1 MEIAKPYKCFFL
13 IACFCSSKIAF
24 SQQNQLQRLVDS
36 LREDSEFEFLEQV
49 VVSNNKDLSK
59 IKESTVGVSVIKPYL
74 IQNRVTTNARTA
86 FEQVPGMVVNDDQ
99 INIRN
104 GSGWSYGAGSR
115 VMVTLDEM
123 PMLSGDVGSVPFSF
137 LPVEIVDGVE
147 VIKSAGSVLYG
158 SSALNGVVNLSS
170 EPISYRGKGKMNVLA
185 GFYDIPDQYKY
196 TQKRRSFYGINGQY
210 TERIKQH
217 SFGANWNQ
225 LNDDGYKY
233 SGQDYRVR
241 MGWRY
246 GFQPNRLPQL
256 KIKIN
261 GNIQKGES
269 GNFLVWESADQGYLN
284 NDTVLGK
291 NLLRRFNVDPS
302 ITWNGKKWQHKLQ
315 NRFFRVKNDIDS
327 LASGGENQDNE
338 SDFYY
343 SEWRSSRSFKSSKKP
358 QNYLRFTG
366 GIVNTYTI
374 SQSPLFQGDHKAL
387 NHAAYTQ
394 LKYKSPKWV
403 IEGGARY
410 EYFDLDGVVRSKPVL
425 RAGLNRQLGHGTF
438 MRLSYGEGFR
448 FPSMAEL
455 FTKTTSAGVSV
466 LPNPELEPEFSRN
479 IEFGIK
485 QGIKGKNTQAYV
497 DVSAFYMNIDNL
509 MEYTF
514 GVYSSATNPF
524 GDAGFKSLNV
534 SNAQI
539 SGLEIESA
547 GQWKN
552 KNKSFRWLA
561 GYTYSLP
568 IVTNPNDTIGFGS
581 VLGQSYPITF
591 ASTRSNESNF
601 MKYRNRHVI
610 RGDIEYQIKDKV
622 YFGISYRYQSAF
634 ENIDIQFFDAINGVE
649 SQFKTGKNSGHIF
662 DIRAGVPVNELLDLT
677 LQVRNITNTIYMGR
691 PADLSP
697 PRSVHIQFTYD
708 LDM

>member
-1 MEIAKPYKCFFL
+1 MEIAKPFKCFFL
-13 IACFCSSKIAF
+13 IACFCSTKIAF

-36 LREDSEFEFLEQV
+36 LRDDSEFEFLEQV
-49 VVSNNKDLSK
+49 VISNNKDLSK

-86 FEQVPGMVVNDDQ
+86 FEQVPGLVVNDDQ

-217 SFGANWNQ
+217 SLGANWNQ

-246 GFQPNRLPQL
+246 GFQPSRLPQL

-269 GNFLVWESADQGYLN
+269 GNFLVWESAEQGYLN

-315 NRFFRVKNDIDS
+315 HRFFRVKNDIDS
-327 LASGGENQDNE
+327 LASGGENQDNS

-343 SEWRSSRSFKSSKKP
+343 SELRSSRSFKSIKKP

-366 GIVNTYTI
+366 GIVTTYTL
-374 SQSPLFQGDHKAL
+374 SQSPLFQGDHKAF

-394 LKYKSPKWV
+394 LKYKTKKWV

-410 EYFDLDGVVRSKPVL
+410 EYFDLDGVVRSKPVI
-425 RAGLNRQLGHGTF
+425 RAGLNRQLGSGTF
-438 MRLSYGEGFR
+438 ARLSYGEGFR

-466 LPNPELEPEFSRN
+466 LPNPNLQPEFSRN
-479 IEFGIK
+479 IELGVK
-485 QGIKGKNTQAYV
+485 QGIKTKNIQAYF
-497 DVSAFYMNIDNL
+497 DASLFYMNIDNL

-514 GVYSSATNPF
+514 YNWYLGQEGF
-524 GDAGFKSLNV
+524 GFKSINIGNV
-534 SNAQI
+534 INKGI
-539 SGLEIESA
+539 EIESA
-547 GQWKN
+547 GLWKKNN
-552 KNKSFRWLA
+552 KHSIKWLA
-561 GYTYSLP
+561 GYTYSIPTVEDTNQILGKEMGYN
-568 IVTNPNDTIGFGS
+568 IVYSNTVANPTS
-581 VLGQSYPITF
+581 
-591 ASTRSNESNF
+591 F
-601 MKYRNRHVI
+601 MKYRNRNVI
-610 RGDIEYQIKDKV
+610 RADFEYQLTDKFF
-622 YFGISYRYQSAF
+622 FGISYRYQSAF
-634 ENIDIQFFDAINGVE
+634 ENVDMIFLEDRVINGVKK
-649 SQFKTGKNSGHIF
+649 QFREGKNSGHIF

-677 LQVRNITNTIYMGR
+677 IQIKNITNTIYMGR